1 MAGSFLEND
10 LDAILN
16 AGDFAVIGVH
26 FPTNLPSCEISGIF
40 DDEDVEVEDE
50 RTTMMIRSVRFQTK
64 TSHGVQ
70 YGEKIIIKS
79 VEYRVGVVQDD
90 GTGMTTL
97 HLEKIDDA

>member
-1 MAGSFLEND
+1 MPGSFLEND

-16 AGDFAVIGVH
+16 ADDFAVVGVH
-26 FPTNLPSCEISGIF
+26 FPSDLPSCNISGIF

-64 TSHGVQ
+64 TSNGVK
-70 YGEKIIIKS
+70 YGETLKIKA

-97 HLEKIDDA
+97 HLEKIINA

>member
-1 MAGSFLEND
+1 MAGSFLESD

-16 AGDFAVIGVH
+16 ADDFAVVGVH
-26 FPTNLPSCEISGIF
+26 FPNHLPSCKISGIF

-64 TSHGVQ
+64 TSHGVR
-70 YGEKIIIKS
+70 YGERMMINAVK
-79 VEYRVGVVQDD
+79 YRVGVVQDD

-97 HLEKIDDA
+97 HLEKLENA